1 MIRGLFIAFIMMT
14 SSVNAA
20 EIATL
25 RQAIDYAVHN
35 NRLLAADASAV
46 DQASAQQDMV
56 QGRFMPRI
64 DLSTGVV
71 RTDAPSSYFGTRLNQ
86 QKITAADF
94 NPTFLNNP
102 GYINNY
108 QTRLNLSMP
117 IYQGGALW
125 AAKKQA
131 DHQAQASTMKHG
143 FMQQQVIFQTIAAY
157 VHSREAR
164 AAIAAMNT
172 ALTAAKKRDQDTR
185 ALQKRGVLIASDVMD
200 AHVHVLRTQLKLKQ
214 AENAHAKAIE
224 HLQRVMGLDGDMQ
237 VNSNAEAR
245 LKDVTL
251 SLAEAVQQALSE
263 RADMKGL
270 EQSYQAMQ
278 AGLDA
283 ATAAFLPHVSLVAG
297 QEWNSSTL
305 ALKNR
310 NSMVGATVSINLF
323 AGGADR
329 ANMRATQAKLT
340 ALEFQI
346 RDRKQ
351 QIQHEV
357 ANAWRMLDE
366 SKVRDASEAEALK
379 QSQESLRIKSLRYA
393 QGLTQTSDLLDA
405 QSLVDQTRL
414 SRIGAK
420 YDVTI
425 ARAALLLAMG
435 ILNEEVVQ

>member
-1 MIRGLFIAFIMMT
+1 
-14 SSVNAA
+14 
-20 EIATL
+20 
-25 RQAIDYAVHN
+25 
-35 NRLLAADASAV
+35 
-46 DQASAQQDMV
+46 
-56 QGRFMPRI
+56 
-64 DLSTGVV
+64 
-71 RTDAPSSYFGTRLNQ
+71 
-86 QKITAADF
+86 
-94 NPTFLNNP
+94 
-102 GYINNY
+102 
-108 QTRLNLSMP
+108 
-117 IYQGGALW
+117 
-125 AAKKQA
+125 
-131 DHQAQASTMKHG
+131 
-143 FMQQQVIFQTIAAY
+143 
-157 VHSREAR
+157 
-164 AAIAAMNT
+164 
-172 ALTAAKKRDQDTR
+172 
-185 ALQKRGVLIASDVMD
+185 
-200 AHVHVLRTQLKLKQ
+200 
-214 AENAHAKAIE
+214 
-224 HLQRVMGLDGDMQ
+224 
-237 VNSNAEAR
+237 
-245 LKDVTL
+245 
-251 SLAEAVQQALSE
+251 LSE

-329 ANMRATQAKLT
+329 ANIRATQAKLT